1 MTWGCLS
8 WCHLYCIAKAVTNVT
23 AFILRKMTD
32 KKWHEIISK
41 CKAACDE
48 HLRLLKIAEDE
59 YFQRYG
65 NAPSDVNDDWWIDT
79 LHYGNGSTDL
89 DLIKK
94 AAEMRTDR

>member
-8 WCHLYCIAKAVTNVT
+8 RCHLYCIAKAVTNVT

-32 KKWHEIISK
+32 KKWHEVIIK

-48 HLRLLKIAEDE
+48 HLRLLKIAEEE
-59 YFQRYG
+59 YIKRYG
-65 NAPSDVNDDWWIDT
+65 IAPSELNDDWWIDT
-79 LHYGNGSTDL
+79 LHYGIGSTDL

-94 AAEMRTDR
+94 SAEMRTDR